1 MSQEDGPINNAPS
14 DEAQDHR
21 PHAQA
26 DTDSNRTT
34 DSRTCTKRPRNN
46 NTSMNLE
53 PPMSDI
59 NLNDP
64 SADQNDFN
72 ASKQSP
78 LQLPHRSVVGHA
90 NGEVDGDKTPE
101 AIIDTT
107 TTSTST
113 STSTISA
120 GKVDAE
126 NPDSGMTASIR
137 MVPFAVM

>member
-1 MSQEDGPINNAPS
+1 MSQDLSGDQADHPINNPPS

-21 PHAQA
+21 SQPQA

-34 DSRTCTKRPRNN
+34 DSRTCTKEPRNN

-64 SADQNDFN
+64 SSDQNEFN
-72 ASKQSP
+72 ASKQSH
-78 LQLPHRSVVGHA
+78 LPHRSVVGHA
-90 NGEVDGDKTPE
+90 NGEVDVDKAAD

-107 TTSTST
+107 TTSTT
-113 STSTISA
+113 SA

-126 NPDSGMTASIR
+126 NPDS
-137 MVPFAVM
+137 